1 MTLASSTFFWITSR
15 AAGTTAMVLASV
27 AVGFGLTMGGKLI
40 RAGAP
45 ERRAIHEIL
54 ALSTLVA
61 IAVHGL
67 ALLGDSWL
75 HPSLADVA
83 VPFLAPY
90 RTLYTS
96 LGIIAGWALVV
107 LGLSF
112 YARRRIG
119 AARWR
124 SIHRLTALAW
134 LLALVHTFTVGSD
147 AGKPWF
153 IALIL
158 LTAAPVLIL
167 LVIRHVGPERPTRR
181 VKPGGLSVR
190 PA

>member
-1 MTLASSTFFWITSR
+1 MTTASSTFFWITSR
-15 AAGTTAMVLASV
+15 AAGTTAMVLASL
-27 AVGFGLTMGGKLI
+27 AVGLGLTMGGKLL
-40 RAGAP
+40 RAAAP
-45 ERRAIHEIL
+45 DRRTIHEIL
-54 ALSTLVA
+54 SLSALAA

-75 HPSLADVA
+75 HPTLADVT

-90 RTLYTS
+90 KTLYTS
-96 LGIIAGWALVV
+96 MGIIAGWGLAI

-124 SIHRLTALAW
+124 SIHRFTALAW
-134 LLALVHTFTVGSD
+134 VLALVHTFTEGSD

-153 IALIL
+153 IALIG
-158 LTAAPVLIL
+158 LTAAPALIL
-167 LVIRHVGPERPTRR
+167 LVIRHARPARPVPR
-181 VKPGGLSVR
+181 PKRGELSVR